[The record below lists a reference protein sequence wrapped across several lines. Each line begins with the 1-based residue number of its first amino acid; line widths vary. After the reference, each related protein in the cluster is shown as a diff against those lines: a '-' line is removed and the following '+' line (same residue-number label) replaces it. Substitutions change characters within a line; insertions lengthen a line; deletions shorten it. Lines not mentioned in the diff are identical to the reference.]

1 MDNLMGKLQLF
12 YKMEQYNRNFIG
24 EVYQFDVLILK
35 LISIVYKLYGK

>member
-12 YKMEQYNRNFIG
+12 FKMEQDNRKFIG